1 MAKKTPKKI
10 DKTEEPE
17 ISFSAQ
23 PPVQDEVLTQAPE
36 SIKKE
41 VSPAKSILKHYRF
54 ITTISNVN
62 IGNVIFD
69 NRDVVV
75 FECDAHSQ
83 KEAVNIYKK
92 AIITRFNGDE
102 NLANTFVASVFG
114 SADNIVVEEY
124 EKTAITRSVITL

>member
-1 MAKKTPKKI
+1 MAKKTPKKT

-36 SIKKE
+36 PIKEE
-41 VSPAKSILKHYRF
+41 VSPVKNTLKHYRF
-54 ITTISNVN
+54 ITTINNVN

-69 NRDVVV
+69 NRNVVV

-83 KEAVNIYKK
+83 KEAINIYKK
-92 AIITRFNGDE
+92 AIITRFKGDE
-102 NLANTFVASVFG
+102 NMANAFVASVFG

-124 EKTAITRSVITL
+124 EKGAIARSVITL